1 METQKGFD
9 IDAIV
14 KEVEEE
20 FTAEAEDQLEE
31 SVEEPEDDFEEEV
44 EEEVLEDDE
53 VEEEVLDEEE
63 EDEEDLTFEDYE
75 EEDEELEALESDDV
89 HKRNEAFRRLRQERD
104 ELARSEAFLQDLAK
118 QYGLTKEQLIERFEK
133 DQIKKEAEEQGL
145 TETQVRKMKDME
157 RKLQEVEETK
167 NREVFNIK
175 ADALATKY
183 KLNEGQM
190 IRLFEESAK
199 MGLDVLK
206 NPDLLEFAYRAVNY
220 EKAIDE
226 GRQKQLE
233 TTKKR
238 SKTST
243 GATGTKG
250 REPIVAEDEQWEQ
263 EIDQLLKDLN
273 I

>member
-1 METQKGFD
+1 MEQQKGFD
-9 IDAIV
+9 INAIV
-14 KEVEEE
+14 EELDEEFANEVE
-20 FTAEAEDQLEE
+20 DQPEE
-31 SVEEPEDDFEEEV
+31 SVEEPEEEVVDEEV
-44 EEEVLEDDE
+44 EVED
-53 VEEEVLDEEE
+53 EEEVLDDEEE
-63 EDEEDLTFEDYE
+63 VLDDEYEDYDDEED
-75 EEDEELEALESDDV
+75 EDEELQALQSDDV
-89 HKRNEAFRRLRQERD
+89 HKRNEAFRRLREERD
-104 ELARSEAFLQDLAK
+104 QLAESEAFLQDLAK
-118 QYGLTKEQLIERFEK
+118 QYGLSKEQLIERFEK

-145 TETQVRKMKDME
+145 TEAQVRKMRDME

-175 ADALATKY
+175 ADALASKY

-199 MGLDVLK
+199 MGLDVLT

-243 GATGTKG
+243 GSTGTKG
-250 REPIVAEDEQWEQ
+250 REPIVTDDEQWDN
-263 EIDQLLKDLN
+263 EIDALLKDLN